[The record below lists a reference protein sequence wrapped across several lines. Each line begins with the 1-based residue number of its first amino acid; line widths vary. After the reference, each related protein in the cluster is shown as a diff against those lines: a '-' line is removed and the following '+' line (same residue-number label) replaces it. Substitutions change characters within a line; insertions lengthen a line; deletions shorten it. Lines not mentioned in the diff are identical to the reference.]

1 MTTKILT
8 SVLLTTIV
16 TTSLQAKEIKN
27 PEMIFAKKCEICH
40 HLTKPHNKEMKKK
53 MAAPPIRIVMKN
65 LMIGIDAIEEPV
77 NKKEL
82 DSMTIAF
89 IEDYLF
95 APSREKSYCEDISF
109 KKFGM
114 MPSMTGF
121 LTKNQ
126 AAIVAPWVVENFA
139 PIKDAKGEYR
149 ISK

>member
-8 SVLLTTIV
+8 TTILTTILA
-16 TTSLQAKEIKN
+16 TSLQAKEITN

-40 HLTKPHNKEMKKK
+40 HLTKPHSKEMKKK
-53 MAAPPIRIVMKN
+53 MAAPPIKIVMKN
-65 LMIGIDAIEEPV
+65 LMIGIDAIEEPA
-77 NKKEL
+77 NKNEH
-82 DSMTIAF
+82 DTMTIAF

-126 AAIVAPWVVENFA
+126 ASIVAPWVVKNFA
-139 PIKDAKGEYR
+139 PKKNANGEY
-149 ISK
+149 